1 MGAVMLI
8 EPRRSDAPCGGTI
21 VLHVDMIPLLLA
33 AAVLICSVLAGTPK
47 PLRDPPRDVL
57 ICSAHSDDCV
67 IMGAEYAY
75 GAVQNGLSVRIAYL
89 TCSGPD
95 PDAEISQTRRVE
107 ALAAW
112 SALGVPKEN
121 LAFINLSQS
130 PINGPPSYS
139 DRDIEGAREIFKTII
154 LSLPKNAAV
163 IVPARGESHVDHRT
177 VREVSLHAVVDS
189 KRDDL
194 LVYETP
200 EYNALLSL
208 VHCPKRTIWTVLRHL
223 PSLNRLVKPY
233 AGPSNYVNGP
243 PGFVFRDTP
252 GRLAKK
258 KELLTYF
265 PSQDGDLLVRLFG
278 YETPYRRV
286 ALSEHLRGP
295 NKALC
300 FSAFGRCCDP
310 SALALGFAVLGML
323 FFVGHKVARGL
334 TIALSPALP
343 VDKGLALL
351 GGLVASAYFVRRV
364 RRTASLETSLFAWA
378 AAFGLISGAL

>member
-1 MGAVMLI
+1 MLHF
-8 EPRRSDAPCGGTI
+8 E
-21 VLHVDMIPLLLA
+21 MIPLLLA
-33 AAVLICSVLAGTPK
+33 AIVLICIVLAGNPK

-95 PDAEISQTRRVE
+95 PDAEISWTRRAE

-121 LAFINLSQS
+121 LAFIDLSQS
-130 PINGPPSYS
+130 PVNGPLSYS
-139 DRDIEGAREIFKTII
+139 DRDIEGAREILKTMI

-163 IVPARGESHVDHRT
+163 IVPAQGELHIDHRT
-177 VREVSLHAVVDS
+177 VRKVSLHAVIDS

-200 EYNALLSL
+200 EYNEFLSL
-208 VHCPKRTIWTVLRHL
+208 VHCPKRTIWTVLRHM
-223 PSLNRLVKPY
+223 PSLYRFVKPY

-252 GRLAKK
+252 SRLAKK
-258 KELLTYF
+258 KELLMYF

-286 ALSEHLRGP
+286 ALSGDLRGP

-300 FSAFGRCCDP
+300 FLAFGRCCDP
-310 SALALGFAVLGML
+310 SALALAFAVLGIL
-323 FFVGHKVARGL
+323 FFVGHEVARGL

-343 VDKGLALL
+343 VGEGLVLL
-351 GGLVASAYFVRRV
+351 GGLIASAYFVRRV
-364 RRTASLETSLFAWA
+364 RRTASIETSLFAWA
-378 AAFGLISGAL
+378 AALGLISGAV